1 MNQGNWHTVKE
12 WTTEAGLP
20 AVAKLTPWGTF
31 NGYIAVPEGH
41 PLYGVDTTDTWG
53 WGNELADR
61 VNCAAHGSTTYAD
74 LGLNNI
80 SGTGATANTATAWW
94 LGFDCAH
101 HGDFSP
107 VTDLHLSDPRD
118 EYPDITVEEVFGT
131 WRSLDYVI
139 DCCEAMAREAQE
151 EK

>member
-1 MNQGNWHTVKE
+1 MREGNWHVVKE

-41 PLYGVDTTDTWG
+41 PLHGVDTTDIFG
-53 WGNELADR
+53 DDNALADR
-61 VNCAAHGSTTYAD
+61 VNRAAHGGTTYAGP
-74 LGLNNI
+74 GLSGI
-80 SGTGATANTATAWW
+80 SGATDNTETAWW

-107 VTDLHLSDPRD
+107 VLDLHMFELRD
-118 EYPDITVEEVFGT
+118 TYPDRTAEEVFGT

-139 DCCEAMAREAQE
+139 DCCEAMAREARE